1 MKNDIFNLRALLI
14 ACFLMV
20 GLSAF
25 AQTTVKGT
33 VIDGANGEPI
43 IGASILEIGTTNG
56 TITDFDGNFELRVQP
71 GAKLSIS
78 YMGYK
83 TQELAAQPMMSVKLG
98 EDSELLDEVVVVGYG
113 VVKKGDATG
122 SVTAIKPDDMN
133 KALTTNAQ
141 DMLQG
146 KIAGVNVVAADGT
159 PGGAGSITIRGG
171 ASLNASNSPLIV
183 IDGLAMDNNGIQGV
197 ANPLAMVNPNDIESF
212 TVLKDAS
219 ATAIYGSRASNG
231 VILITTKKGAK
242 GAKPQ
247 VSYAGNLSIG
257 TLVNRMQVLT
267 GDQLRGY
274 ATALGHNEDKTKT
287 LGTANTDWQDQIY
300 RTTVST
306 DHNISVMG
314 GVKNATVDMPYRA
327 SVGYTLS
334 NGAIKTSQMQR
345 VTASLNL
352 SPSFLDNHLN
362 FNINTK
368 GLYNYARYSADVV
381 GAALSMDPTMPVRGE
396 AVNANGDVLVAQS
409 VLDNWFD
416 GYYQR
421 VVTPS
426 GYNDDAWPYT
436 WNAQTTGNP
445 AAALAHKDDR
455 AHAGSFVGNIEAD
468 YKIHGFEDLHIHANF
483 GADYSFGKQ
492 TTSYPIYSRDNHYF
506 GRNGWSEKSKYNLQ
520 FSAYVQ
526 YGHDWEEAKQ
536 HMDVMVGYEN
546 QYFYRH
552 EQAEYNG
559 LYQLTNND
567 TALAGQPY
575 DPYTNIYI
583 TDNALQSVYGRVNW
597 NGWDQI
603 LVTATFRADASSR
616 FAKYDSNG
624 KNARWGLFPSVAIGW
639 KIKETFLKNVHWIND
654 LKLRVGYGITGQQDI
669 GLDYYYMPTYTKTQD
684 HSHAFYPVLD
694 GGADNPLYAGT
705 DANGNAV
712 YNTSRPGVYNTDLT
726 WEKTYTSNIGID
738 FAFLNNR
745 INGNI
750 DYYHRRTKDLLS
762 DVNVS
767 AGSNFKNQMKGN
779 IGSLYNQG
787 VEFAINAVLIDTKKF
802 KWDLGYNMAWNQNK
816 ITKLLSDDPDYF
828 VPVGGISSGTG
839 NQIQAHKVGEAAY
852 SFLVY
857 ETKAMTDDQGV
868 MRYYFVD
875 RNKDGQINDKDKYIY
890 HNPAAPVTMGLQ
902 TKFQFY
908 GFDLG
913 ITLRANIGNY
923 VYNDVLAG
931 NLQWVEADKVYQN
944 QNGGYHSMLT
954 SAFSCYYGDNM
965 RSDDIRTYVWNE
977 AAQAYQVGVDAKT
990 GEVVKN
996 SNWYASD
1003 FFVENASFLRIDNIT
1018 LGYSFDKVVKGRVY
1032 CTVSNPCVF
1041 SRYKGLDPEVGG
1053 GIDNNIYPRSMTTT
1067 LGISLQF

>member
-1 MKNDIFNLRALLI
+1 MKNNIFNLRALLI
-14 ACFLMV
+14 ACFMFV
-20 GLSAF
+20 GLTAF
-25 AQTTVKGT
+25 AQVTVNGT
-33 VIDGANGEPI
+33 VIDAANGEPV

-56 TITDFDGNFELRVQP
+56 TITDFDGNFTLQVQN

-83 TQELAAQPMMSVKLG
+83 TQELAAAPNMAVKLG

-133 KALTTNAQ
+133 KGLTTNAQ
-141 DMLQG
+141 DMIQG

-183 IDGLAMDNNGIQGV
+183 IDGLAMDENGIQGV
-197 ANPLAMVNPNDIESF
+197 SNPLSMVNPNDIESF

-242 GAKPQ
+242 GSKPK

-257 TLVNRMQVLT
+257 TLTNRTQVLT
-267 GDQLRGY
+267 ADQLRGY
-274 ATALGHNEDKTKT
+274 ATALGHNEEKTNT
-287 LGTANTDWQDQIY
+287 LGTASTDWQDQIY

-306 DHNISVMG
+306 DHNISIMG
-314 GVKNATVDMPYRA
+314 GVKNNVVDMPYRA
-327 SVGYTLS
+327 SVGYTLQ

-352 SPSFLDNHLN
+352 SPSFLDNHLA

-368 GLYNYARYSADVV
+368 GMYIYNRYPASVV
-381 GAALSMDPTMPVRGE
+381 GAALSMDPTMPVRGG
-396 AVNANGDVLVAQS
+396 AVNANGDVLVPQN

-421 VVTPS
+421 IVSPS

-436 WNAQTTGNP
+436 KNSQTTGNP
-445 AAALAHKDDR
+445 AAALAHKNDR
-455 AHAGSFVGNIEAD
+455 ANAGSFVGNIEAD
-468 YKIHGFEDLHIHANF
+468 YKIHGLEDLHIHANF
-483 GADYSFGKQ
+483 GADYSYGKQ
-492 TTSYPIYSRDNHYF
+492 NTILPVYSYDNHYF
-506 GRNGWSEKSKYNLQ
+506 GWNGWSDMSKYNLQ
-520 FSAYVQ
+520 FSAYAQ
-526 YGHDWEEAKQ
+526 SGHDWEEEKQ
-536 HMDVMVGYEN
+536 HFDVMVGYEN
-546 QYFYRH
+546 QYFYRKT
-552 EQAEYNG
+552 QSDG
-559 LYQLTNND
+559 SGFYQSTNKD
-567 TALAGQPY
+567 PELAGQPY
-575 DPYTNIYI
+575 NRYTNTYI
-583 TDNALQSVYGRVNW
+583 TDNALQSVYGRINW

-616 FAKYDSNG
+616 FAKYNSKG
-624 KNARWGLFPSVAIGW
+624 QNARWGLFPSVALGW
-639 KIKETFLKNVHWIND
+639 KIKETFLKDVNAIND
-654 LKLRVGYGITGQQDI
+654 LKLRVGYGITGQQNL
-669 GLDYYYMPTYTKTQD
+669 GVDYYYLPTYATAQD
-684 HSHAFYPVLD
+684 HAYYPVLD
-694 GGADNPLYAGT
+694 GGESNPLFAGR

-712 YNTSRPGVYNTDLT
+712 YYTSRPGVYNTDLT

-762 DVNVS
+762 TVNVS
-767 AGSNFKNQMKGN
+767 AGSNFKNQMLGN

-787 VEFAINAVLIDTKKF
+787 VEFAINAVLVDMKNF
-802 KWDLGYNMAWNQNK
+802 KWDLGYNVAWNQNK
-816 ITKLLSDDPDYF
+816 ITQLLSDDPDYF
-828 VPVGGISSGTG
+828 VPTGGISSGTG
-839 NQIQAHKVGEAAY
+839 NTIQAHKVGEAAY

-857 ETKAMTDDQGV
+857 ETKTMTDENGV
-868 MRYYFVD
+868 TRHYFVD
-875 RNKDGQINDKDKYIY
+875 RNKDGQINDNDKYIY

-913 ITLRANIGNY
+913 ITFRANIGNY

-944 QNGGYHSMLT
+944 QNGGYHSVLT

-965 RSDDIRTYVWNE
+965 RSDDIRTYVWND
-977 AAQAYQVGVDAKT
+977 ATQAYEVGTDSKGAL
-990 GEVVKN
+990 VKN

-1003 FFVENASFLRIDNIT
+1003 FFVEKASFLRIDNIT
-1018 LGYSFDKVVKGRVY
+1018 LGYSFNKKVQGRAYV
-1032 CTVSNPCVF
+1032 TVSNPCVF
-1041 SRYKGLDPEVGG
+1041 SSYKGLDPEVGG
-1053 GIDNNIYPRSMTTT
+1053 GIDNNIYPRSMTTVM
-1067 LGISLQF
+1067 GISLQF

>member
-1 MKNDIFNLRALLI
+1 MKNNIFNLRAW
-14 ACFLMV
+14 LMV
-20 GLSAF
+20 GLLMVGLTAF
-25 AQTTVKGT
+25 AQTTVQGT
-33 VIDGANGEPI
+33 VVDAANGEPI
-43 IGASILEIGTTNG
+43 IGASILEMGTTNG
-56 TITDFDGNFELRVQP
+56 TITDFDGNFVLNVKP
-71 GAKLSIS
+71 GAKLQIS

-83 TQELAAQPMMSVKLG
+83 TQELNAQPNMSVKMG
-98 EDSELLDEVVVVGYG
+98 EDSELLEEVVVVGYG

-133 KALTTNAQ
+133 KGLQTTAQ

-171 ASLNASNSPLIV
+171 ASLNASNNPLIV
-183 IDGLAMDNNGIQGV
+183 IDGLAMDENGIQGV
-197 ANPLAMVNPNDIESF
+197 ANPLSMVNPNDIESF

-242 GAKPQ
+242 GSKPK
-247 VSYAGNLSIG
+247 VSYSGNLSIG
-257 TLVNRMQVLT
+257 TLTNRTQVLT
-267 GDQLRGY
+267 ADQLRGY
-274 ATALGHNEDKTKT
+274 ATALGHNEEKTNS
-287 LGTANTDWQDQIY
+287 LGTASTDWQDQIY
-300 RTTVST
+300 RTSVST
-306 DHNISVMG
+306 DHNISIMG
-314 GVKNATVDMPYRA
+314 GVKNNIVDMPYRA
-327 SVGYTLS
+327 SVGYTLQ

-368 GLYNYARYSADVV
+368 GMYIYNRYPAGVV
-381 GAALSMDPTMPVRGE
+381 GAALSMDPTMPVKGE
-396 AVNANGDVLVAQS
+396 AVNANGDVLVSQN

-436 WNAQTTGNP
+436 KNAQTTGNP

-455 AHAGSFVGNIEAD
+455 ANAGSFVGNIEAD

-483 GADYSFGKQ
+483 GADYSYGKQ
-492 TTSYPIYSRDNHYF
+492 KTIMSVYSYDNHYF
-506 GRNGWSEKSKYNLQ
+506 GWNGWSDMSKYNLQ
-520 FSAYVQ
+520 FSAYAQ
-526 YGHDWEEAKQ
+526 YGHDWVDANQ
-536 HMDVMVGYEN
+536 HFDVMVGYEN
-546 QYFYRH
+546 QYFYRKT
-552 EQAEYNG
+552 QSDG
-559 LYQLTNND
+559 SGFYQSTNKD
-567 TALAGQPY
+567 PELAGQPY
-575 DPYTNIYI
+575 NRYTNTYI
-583 TDNALQSVYGRVNW
+583 TDNALQSVYGRINW
-597 NGWDQI
+597 NGWDQV

-616 FAKYDSNG
+616 FAKYNSKG
-624 KNARWGLFPSVAIGW
+624 QNARWGLFPSVAIGW
-639 KIKETFLKNVHWIND
+639 KIKETFLKDVHAIND
-654 LKLRVGYGITGQQDI
+654 LKLRVGYGITGQQNL
-669 GLDYYYMPTYTKTQD
+669 GVDYYYLPTYTIAQD
-684 HSHAFYPVLD
+684 HAYYPVLD
-694 GGADNPLYAGT
+694 GGENNPLYAGK

-712 YNTSRPGVYNTDLT
+712 YQTSRPGVYNADLT

-762 DVNVS
+762 TVNVS
-767 AGSNFKNQMKGN
+767 AGSNFKNQMLGN

-787 VEFAINAVLIDTKKF
+787 VEFAINAVLVDRKNF
-802 KWDLGYNMAWNQNK
+802 KWDLSYNVAWNQNK
-816 ITKLLSDDPDYF
+816 ITQLLSDDPDYF
-828 VPVGGISSGTG
+828 VPTGGISSGTG
-839 NQIQAHKVGEAAY
+839 NTIQAHKVGEAAY

-857 ETKAMTDDQGV
+857 ETKVMTDEDGV
-868 MRYYFVD
+868 TRHYFVD
-875 RNKDGQINDKDKYIY
+875 RNKDGQINDNDKYIY

-913 ITLRANIGNY
+913 ITLRSNIGNY

-944 QNGGYHSMLT
+944 QNGGYHSVLT
-954 SAFSCYYGDNM
+954 SAFTCYYGDNM
-965 RSDDIRTYVWNE
+965 RSDDIRTYVWND
-977 AAQAYQVGVDAKT
+977 ATQAYEVGTDSKGAL
-990 GEVVKN
+990 VKN

-1003 FFVENASFLRIDNIT
+1003 FFVEKASFLRIDNIT
-1018 LGYSFDKVVKGRVY
+1018 LGYSFNKKKVQGRAYV
-1032 CTVSNPCVF
+1032 TISNPCVF
-1041 SRYKGLDPEVGG
+1041 SNYKGLDPEVSG
-1053 GIDNNIYPRSMTTT
+1053 GIDNNIYPRSMTTIM
-1067 LGISLQF
+1067 GISLQF

>member
-1 MKNDIFNLRALLI
+1 MKNYILSLRAALMAILLV
-14 ACFLMV
+14 AGV
-20 GLSAF
+20 SAY
-25 AQTTVKGT
+25 AQTTASGT
-33 VIDGANGEPI
+33 VIDAANGEPI

-56 TITDFDGNFELRVQP
+56 TITDFDGNFTLNVQP
-71 GAKLSIS
+71 GAKLAIS

-83 TQELAAQPMMSVKLG
+83 TQELAAAANMAVKLG

-133 KALTTNAQ
+133 KGLTTNAQ

-171 ASLNASNSPLIV
+171 ASLNASNNPLIV
-183 IDGLAMDNNGIQGV
+183 IDGLAMDEAGIQGV
-197 ANPLAMVNPNDIESF
+197 SIPLSMVNPNDIESF

-231 VILITTKKGAK
+231 VIIITTKKGSK
-242 GAKPQ
+242 GSKPQ
-247 VSYAGNLSIG
+247 VSYAGNLSVG
-257 TLVNRMQVLT
+257 TLTHRTQVLT
-267 GDQLRGY
+267 ANELRGY
-274 ATALGHNEDKTKT
+274 ATALGHGEEKTNT
-287 LGTANTDWQDQIY
+287 LGTASTDWQDQIY

-306 DHNISVMG
+306 DHNISIMG
-314 GVKNATVDMPYRA
+314 GFKNKVVDMPYRA
-327 SVGYTLS
+327 SVGYTLQ

-368 GLYNYARYSADVV
+368 GMYIYNRYPAGVV
-381 GAALSMDPTMPVRGE
+381 GAALSMDPTMPVKGE
-396 AVNANGDVLVAQS
+396 AVNANGDVLVAQN
-409 VLDNWFD
+409 VLDRWFD

-426 GYNDDAWPYT
+426 GYNDVAWPDT
-436 WNAQTTGNP
+436 TNAQTTGNP
-445 AAALAHKDDR
+445 AAALAHKNDR
-455 AHAGSFVGNIEAD
+455 ANAGSFVGNIEAD

-483 GADYSFGKQ
+483 GADYSYGKQ
-492 TTSYPIYSRDNHYF
+492 RTTTSFYGYDNHYF
-506 GRNGWSEKSKYNLQ
+506 GWDGWSDMSKYNLQ
-520 FSAYVQ
+520 FSAYAQ
-526 YGHDWEEAKQ
+526 YGHDWEESNQ
-536 HMDVMVGYEN
+536 HFDVMVGYEN

-552 EQAEYNG
+552 TKSDG
-559 LYQLTNND
+559 SGFYQPTNND
-567 TALAGQPY
+567 PTLAGQPY
-575 DPYTNIYI
+575 NRYTSVFI
-583 TDNALQSVYGRVNW
+583 TDNALQSVYGRINW

-616 FAKYDSNG
+616 FAKYNSKG
-624 KNARWGLFPSVAIGW
+624 QNARWGLFPSLAVGW
-639 KIKETFLKNVHWIND
+639 KIKETFMKDVHWVND
-654 LKLRVGYGITGQQDI
+654 LKLRLGYGITGQQNL
-669 GLDYYYMPTYTKTQD
+669 GVDYYYLPTYTTSQD
-684 HSHAFYPVLD
+684 HAYYPVLA
-694 GGADNPLYAGT
+694 GGTDNPLYAGT
-705 DANGNAV
+705 DANGNPV

-738 FAFLNNR
+738 FAVLNNR

-750 DYYHRRTKDLLS
+750 DYYHRRTRDLLS
-762 DVNVS
+762 TVNVS
-767 AGSNFKNQMKGN
+767 AGSNFKNQMLGN

-787 VEFAINAVLIDTKKF
+787 IEFAINAVLVDKKNF
-802 KWDLGYNMAWNQNK
+802 KWDLGYNVAWNENK
-816 ITKLLSDDPDYF
+816 ISKLLSDDPDYF

-839 NQIQAHKVGEAAY
+839 NTIQAHKVGEAAY

-857 ETKAMTDDQGV
+857 ETKTMTDENGV
-868 MRYYFVD
+868 VSHYFVD
-875 RNKDGQINDKDKYIY
+875 RNKDGQINDKDKCIY

-931 NLQWVEADKVYQN
+931 NLQWVEPDKVYQN
-944 QNGGYHSMLT
+944 QNGGYHSVLK
-954 SAFSCYYGDNM
+954 SAFSCYYEDNM
-965 RSDDIRTYVWNE
+965 RSDDIRTYVWND
-977 AAQAYQVGVDAKT
+977 ATQAYEVGVDKD
-990 GEVVKN
+990 GKIVKN

-1003 FFVENASFLRIDNIT
+1003 FFVERASFLRIDNIT
-1018 LGYSFDKVVKGRVY
+1018 LGYSFNKTVQGRAYV
-1032 CTVSNPCVF
+1032 TVSNPCVF
-1041 SRYKGLDPEVGG
+1041 SKYKGLDPEVGG
-1053 GIDNNIYPRSMTTT
+1053 GIDNNIYPRSMTTVM
-1067 LGISLQF
+1067 GITLQF